1 MLKDI
6 ASKNKPAIY
15 MSTKNNATINTLQLM
30 RAKFAQKIAETS
42 SPETDAGVN
51 QVYLPLYEISAV
63 MILAAQEAKKTDYHD
78 SLENRAALTLVKKQ
92 LATLQISAQRIHYV
106 IGYRFANKTKE
117 AQEMQHEI
125 SILKD
130 IANDLLA

>member
-1 MLKDI
+1 MIKDI
-6 ASKNKPAIY
+6 ASKNKPVIY

-42 SPETDAGVN
+42 CPQTDAGVN

-106 IGYRFANKTKE
+106 IGYRFANKITE